1 MREVTLEVNGVRV
14 RVDVAADFN
23 GQITLIEVK
32 NGPYARF
39 TPNQSIAYPQM
50 MDGIPIIP
58 RGANA
63 DYVWPGQVGQ
73 PTTQYRLIII
83 KY

>member
-1 MREVTLEVNGVRV
+1 MVMLRSC
-14 RVDVAADFN
+14 A
-23 GQITLIEVK
+23 IIEVK
-32 NGPYARF
+32 NEPSAGF

-58 RGANA
+58 RGANTNF
-63 DYVWPGQVGQ
+63 VWPGQVGQ

-83 KY
+83 KF

>member
-1 MREVTLEVNGVRV
+1 MNLEVNGVRV
-14 RVDVAADFN
+14 RVDVAADLN

-32 NGPYARF
+32 NGLSAGF
-39 TPNQSIAYPQM
+39 TPNQRIAYLQM

-58 RGANA
+58 RGANTNF
-63 DYVWPGQVGQ
+63 VWPGQVGQ
-73 PTTQYRLIII
+73 PTIQYRLIII